1 MKKKLN
7 CIALIASFLVL
18 TTSCSK
24 NLIPSGTV
32 EPNSGLKGLKT
43 YTFKP
48 TRSIFQVLGSTIGNN
63 VIQLLINPSPN
74 GVSDFIAQNVGT
86 FTASDPGLP
95 IYYTAK

>member
-18 TTSCSK
+18 ITSCSK
-24 NLIPSGTV
+24 DLVPSGTV
-32 EPNSGLKGLKT
+32 ESNCGLKGLKT

-48 TRSIFQVLGSTIGNN
+48 TRFQVLGSTIGNN

-86 FTASDPGLP
+86 FTSSDPDVP

>member
-24 NLIPSGTV
+24 DLIPSGTV

-74 GVSDFIAQNVGT
+74 GVSHFITQNVGT